1 MGGFAFCPG
10 GALIKFNLFTG
21 IKSKAASPLWM
32 IFSINSIIQ
41 SHTVLTVL
49 FVTQRSF
56 PDHPSSK
63 AFLQAAD
70 ATSGA
75 LVKEELSVKEEETH
89 GHDAV
94 PPVTEEENPSDKIV
108 HPVLPDAQPDY
119 PFAVEVD
126 SADTS
131 PATSCAPEI
140 SGGVFPS
147 EVMEEVPQSKSSV
160 VDAPTA
166 NTGPEEEIPK
176 IPNQNDSLET
186 FQKGDEVQ
194 AAPSL
199 ATASLQQIES
209 PLELL
214 EAGKGATIGKGRGVK
229 RPESQEVGFEY
240 LVRSTPPP
248 ILSEKAI
255 DSRIRRV
262 FKVRADGTTLVD
274 EQWCQQ
280 WANKEARVKLLEMFE
295 KVGYDVD
302 RVAKKKLVI
311 VG

>member
-21 IKSKAASPLWM
+21 IKSKAASPLWV

-70 ATSGA
+70 AISGA

-94 PPVTEEENPSDKIV
+94 PPVTEEENPSDKIL

-131 PATSCAPEI
+131 PATSFAPEI
-140 SGGVFPS
+140 SGGVLPS
-147 EVMEEVPQSKSSV
+147 EVMKEVPSTVVLDEFSKLGLMALLWWMS
-160 VDAPTA
+160 TGA
-166 NTGPEEEIPK
+166 NSGQTKKPALNCWRCLRKLDMMWTGLPK
-176 IPNQNDSLET
+176 KIGHCWLT
-186 FQKGDEVQ
+186 F
-194 AAPSL
+194 
-199 ATASLQQIES
+199 
-209 PLELL
+209 LL
-214 EAGKGATIGKGRGVK
+214 ERVCC
-229 RPESQEVGFEY
+229 PN
-240 LVRSTPPP
+240 
-248 ILSEKAI
+248 KA
-255 DSRIRRV
+255 
-262 FKVRADGTTLVD
+262 
-274 EQWCQQ
+274 
-280 WANKEARVKLLEMFE
+280 
-295 KVGYDVD
+295 
-302 RVAKKKLVI
+302 
-311 VG
+311 